1 MRKLVVIVLF
11 VLAAAAVA
19 GCNGGAGEEG
29 AAGVTGSGAGGEA
42 VAGLREDGSSR
53 SLQAAAGG
61 AADQAASAK
70 TVSASVP
77 EVGPQIVQTASVR
90 LSVARDRF
98 EEAVDDARSIADGLG
113 GHVVTSSASQG
124 SSARLVRGTLVLRIP
139 AGSYTEAMRSLAA
152 LGHVESSEES
162 GRDVSQEY
170 VDLRARIRQL
180 QAVESQLLE
189 LLDRA
194 DTVGAALAVQQQL
207 SQVQLD
213 LEQARGRLQ
222 YLDDQVAFATIS
234 LGIHERLVPVQA
246 KSDGGFGVVDAW
258 KKAGHGF
265 IAVLGWTFVVLATAA
280 PIVLILALAFLLT
293 RAAVRGRLPWLR
305 RHPV

>member
-11 VLAAAAVA
+11 VLAAASVA
-19 GCNGGAGEEG
+19 ACSSGGGGGES
-29 AAGVTGSGAGGEA
+29 AGVTGGGGGELA
-42 VAGLREDGSSR
+42 PSPGEDGSAR
-53 SLQAAAGG
+53 SIQAAAGG
-61 AADQAASAK
+61 AADQGVSAK
-70 TVSASVP
+70 TFSASVP
-77 EVGPQIVQTASVR
+77 SVGPQIVQTASLR
-90 LSVARDRF
+90 LSVARNRF
-98 EEAVDDARSIADGLG
+98 EEAADDARSIADGLG
-113 GHVVTSSASQG
+113 GFVVSSSASQG
-124 SSARLVRGTLVLRIP
+124 TSERLVSGTLVVRIP
-139 AGSYTEAMRSLAA
+139 ARSYTEAMRSLAA
-152 LGHVESSEES
+152 LGQVESSEES

-189 LLDRA
+189 LLERA

-234 LGIHERLVPVQA
+234 LGIHERLVPVQTGG
-246 KSDGGFGVVDAW
+246 DGGFGVVDAW

-265 IAVLGWTFVVLATAA
+265 IAVLGWTFVVLATVA
-280 PIVLILALAFLLT
+280 PIVIILALALLLT
-293 RAAVRGRLPWLR
+293 RAVLRGRLPWLR
-305 RHPV
+305 RRPV